1 VYLLLLTGAPLV
13 DGLWLGLT
21 DTQLLNPTEGAF
33 IGIHNYSSLFSD
45 AEFAHALVVTI
56 VYSTATVLG
65 SLIVGTVAAVA
76 MNGAFRGR
84 VLARAI
90 LTFPWAVPSVAAVL
104 IFSWIYNKD
113 SGVLNPVPE
122 QGGPS

>member
-1 VYLLLLTGAPLV
+1 VYLLLLTGAPLL
-13 DGLWLGLT
+13 DGLWLSLT

-76 MNGAFRGR
+76 MNGAFRGTGPR
-84 VLARAI
+84 PCHPHLPVGG
-90 LTFPWAVPSVAAVL
+90 AVGRGSPDL
-104 IFSWIYNKD
+104 LLD
-113 SGVLNPVPE
+113 L
-122 QGGPS
+122 